1 MSVTIH
7 ASIDEVSQSSLSCP
21 SVHHNP
27 ALGLSEHPPS
37 DVDNAYRAIAG
48 DPQYKH
54 FINIPTRII
63 QCIDYFGIAGNREL
77 IKERLQS
84 YYLFIGVIDNAL
96 DSRQIG
102 IGAGVLDCLEARSQT
117 LEEACRQSDVSL
129 VTAVL
134 RCHIHNDLI
143 VNKFRKLY
151 REVLRERVATSIETY
166 MSCRIGVGSLTA
178 ELSYW
183 LIQPLLKDESNSL
196 CEFMKQVG
204 AVGCLIDSLIDLR
217 SDHRFGL
224 LAFTPVARDYLGLLL
239 NTFRRGFGLSI
250 RHPGLCLLF
259 LQAIIDNLQD
269 PRDCIR
275 IDRRLTA
282 NQKNRAASVA

>member
-1 MSVTIH
+1 MSVTIP
-7 ASIDEVSQSSLSCP
+7 AAIYEVFRSRLSRH
-21 SVHHNP
+21 SAHHNP
-27 ALGLSEHPPS
+27 ASGLSEHLPS

-54 FINIPTRII
+54 FINIPARII

-77 IKERLQS
+77 IKDRLQS

-117 LEEACRQSDVSL
+117 LEDACRQSDVSL

-151 REVLRERVATSIETY
+151 REVLSERVATSIETY

-217 SDHRFGL
+217 SDHQFGL
-224 LAFTPVARDYLGLLL
+224 LAFTPGARDYLRLLL
-239 NTFRRGFGLSI
+239 NTFRRGFELSI

-269 PRDCIR
+269 PRDYIR
-275 IDRRLTA
+275 IDRGLAA
-282 NQKNRAASVA
+282 NQKDRAASVA

>member
-1 MSVTIH
+1 MSATVN
-7 ASIDEVSQSSLSCP
+7 AAADEVSRSRLSRP
-21 SVHHNP
+21 SIHDN
-27 ALGLSEHPPS
+27 AASGLSEHLPS

-48 DPQYKH
+48 DPQYRH
-54 FINIPTRII
+54 FINIPARIV
-63 QCIDYFGIAGNREL
+63 QCIDYFGIAGNREM
-77 IKERLQS
+77 IKDRLQS

-96 DSRQIG
+96 DSTQLS
-102 IGAGVLDCLEARSQT
+102 IGAGVLDCLEARSPA

-134 RCHIHNDLI
+134 KCHIHNDLM
-143 VNKFRKLY
+143 VDRFRKLY

-166 MSCRIGVGSLTA
+166 MICRIGVGSLTA

-183 LIQPLLKDESNSL
+183 LIRPLLKDESNSL

-204 AVGCLIDSLIDLR
+204 EVGCLIDSLIDLR

-224 LAFTPVARDYLGLLL
+224 LAFKPVARDYLRLLL
-239 NTFRRGFGLSI
+239 NAIRRGFGLSI

-269 PRDCIR
+269 PRDYIR
-275 IDRRLTA
+275 VDRGLTA
-282 NQKNRAASVA
+282 NQKDRAASVA

>member
-1 MSVTIH
+1 MSIP
-7 ASIDEVSQSSLSCP
+7 IDAAVDRVSRSGLSRSSLDDK
-21 SVHHNP
+21 P
-27 ALGLSEHPPS
+27 ASGLSEHLPS
-37 DVDNAYRAIAG
+37 DVDNAYRALAG

-54 FINIPTRII
+54 FINIPARII

-77 IKERLQS
+77 IKDRLQS

-96 DSRQIG
+96 DSTQIG
-102 IGAGVLDCLEARSQT
+102 IGAGVLDCLEARSST
-117 LEEACRQSDVSL
+117 LEETCRQSDVSL

-134 RCHIHNDLI
+134 KCHIHNDLM
-143 VNKFRKLY
+143 VNELRRLY

-224 LAFTPVARDYLGLLL
+224 LAFTPVARDYLRLLL

-250 RHPGLCLLF
+250 RHPSLCLLF
-259 LQAIIDNLQD
+259 CQAIRDNLRD
-269 PRDCIR
+269 PRDYIR
-275 IDRRLTA
+275 IDRQSTA
-282 NQKNRAASVA
+282 NQKDRAASVA

>member
-1 MSVTIH
+1 MSVTIP
-7 ASIDEVSQSSLSCP
+7 AAIDEVFRSRLSRH
-21 SVHHNP
+21 SAHHNP
-27 ALGLSEHPPS
+27 ASGLSEHLPS

-54 FINIPTRII
+54 FINIPARII

-77 IKERLQS
+77 IKDRLQS

-117 LEEACRQSDVSL
+117 LEDACRQSDVSL

-134 RCHIHNDLI
+134 KCHIHNDLM
-143 VNKFRKLY
+143 VNKLRKLY

-196 CEFMKQVG
+196 REFMKQVG

-224 LAFTPVARDYLGLLL
+224 LAFTPVARDYLRLLL
-239 NTFRRGFGLSI
+239 NIFRRGFGLSI
-250 RHPGLCLLF
+250 RHPSLCLLF
-259 LQAIIDNLQD
+259 CQAIIDNLQD
-269 PRDCIR
+269 PRDYIR
-275 IDRRLTA
+275 IDRPSTA
-282 NQKNRAASVA
+282 NQKDRAASVA

>member
-1 MSVTIH
+1 MSVIIP
-7 ASIDEVSQSSLSCP
+7 AAIDEVSRSSVSGP
-21 SVHHNP
+21 SVHHNSVS
-27 ALGLSEHPPS
+27 GLPQPLPP
-37 DVDNAYRAIAG
+37 DIDNAYRAIAE

-54 FINIPTRII
+54 FINIPVRII

-77 IKERLQS
+77 IKDRLQS

-151 REVLRERVATSIETY
+151 REVLRERVTASIETY
-166 MSCRIGVGSLTA
+166 MSSRIGVGSLTA

-217 SDHRFGL
+217 SDHQFGL
-224 LAFTPVARDYLGLLL
+224 LAFTPGARDYLRLLL
-239 NTFRRGFGLSI
+239 STFRRGFELSI

-269 PRDCIR
+269 PRDYIR
-275 IDRRLTA
+275 IDRGLAA
-282 NQKNRAASVA
+282 NQKDRAASVA

>member
-1 MSVTIH
+1 MSITIH
-7 ASIDEVSQSSLSCP
+7 AAVDKVSRSRLSRSSL
-21 SVHHNP
+21 HDKP
-27 ALGLSEHPPS
+27 ASGLSEHLPS

-54 FINIPTRII
+54 FINIPARII

-77 IKERLQS
+77 IKDRLQS

-117 LEEACRQSDVSL
+117 LEDACRQSDVSL

-217 SDHRFGL
+217 SDHQFGL
-224 LAFTPVARDYLGLLL
+224 LAFTPGARDYLRLLL
-239 NTFRRGFGLSI
+239 STFRRGFELSI

-269 PRDCIR
+269 PRDYIR
-275 IDRRLTA
+275 IDRGLAA
-282 NQKNRAASVA
+282 NQKDRAASVA

>member
-7 ASIDEVSQSSLSCP
+7 AAIDEVSQSSLSRP
-21 SVHHNP
+21 SVHHNS
-27 ALGLSEHPPS
+27 ASGLSDHLPA

-84 YYLFIGVIDNAL
+84 YYSFIGVIDNAL

-102 IGAGVLDCLEARSQT
+102 IGASVLDCLEARSPA

-134 RCHIHNDLI
+134 KCHIHDDLM
-143 VNKFRKLY
+143 VKKFRKLY

-250 RHPGLCLLF
+250 RHLGLGLLF

-275 IDRRLTA
+275 IDQRLTA